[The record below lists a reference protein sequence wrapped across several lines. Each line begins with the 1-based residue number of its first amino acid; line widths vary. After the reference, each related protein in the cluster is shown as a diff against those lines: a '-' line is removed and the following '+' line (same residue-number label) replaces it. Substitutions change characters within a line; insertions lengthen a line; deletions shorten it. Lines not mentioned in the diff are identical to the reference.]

1 MVLELTAAEFEFLK
15 LILVDTKHE
24 YEKCQRDFLADSD
37 NSKYH
42 PNAKGAIE
50 RSIERATELHKKV
63 SNTLRKKVNYEEV
76 KVQ

>member
-1 MVLELTAAEFEFLK
+1 MVLELTSEELLFLE
-15 LILVDTKHE
+15 IVLVDAKHE
-24 YEKCQRDFLADSD
+24 YLKRQRDFLADSD